1 MHVHMAHSTAVW
13 HGKMATDEDERDLR
27 SGHVRK
33 GLLLVLSSVLRRRQK
48 FLGIVGKFLAHHTAS
63 YLSFSIT

>member
-1 MHVHMAHSTAVW
+1 MRVRMAQSTAVW

-48 FLGIVGKFLAHHTAS
+48 FLRTVGKFVAYYTAS
-63 YLSFSIT
+63 YPSFSIT